1 MCHKWAPEERHV
13 HARLPLARL
22 KAAPRV
28 TVRPRLGR
36 LSAFRFCM
44 VLVYGRAERL
54 IAKNGGFRP
63 GQVCDEADASP
74 SMATVELGGGV
85 AAAGRGRRRHSA
97 LSLASVDCHS
107 VGMYTV
113 IVLSLLSLSTK
124 MIVVR

>member
-36 LSAFRFCM
+36 LSALAFPAVNRFCM
-44 VLVYGRAERL
+44 ALVYGRAERL

-85 AAAGRGRRRHSA
+85 AAAGRTFCT
-97 LSLASVDCHS
+97 V
-107 VGMYTV
+107 VGF
-113 IVLSLLSLSTK
+113 
-124 MIVVR
+124 R